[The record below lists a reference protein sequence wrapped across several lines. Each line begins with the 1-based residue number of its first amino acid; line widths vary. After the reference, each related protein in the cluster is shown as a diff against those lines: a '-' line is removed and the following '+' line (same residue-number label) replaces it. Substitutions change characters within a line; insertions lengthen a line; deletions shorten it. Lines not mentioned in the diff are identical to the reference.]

1 MEFPEDLRYTREHEW
16 ARRKGNQIVVGIT
29 DFAQDQLGDVVYV
42 ELPDVGD
49 PVKKGESFGVVEST
63 KAVSELFSPLSGKVV
78 EVNDP
83 LADAPETVNEDPY
96 EEGWM
101 IVIEASDPK
110 EVADIFEVPLEA
122 LRKVSDDDVAPGRRR
137 GTRGRGRKIYYAP

>member
-16 ARRKGNQIVVGIT
+16 ARKKGANVVIGIT
-29 DFAQDQLGDVVYV
+29 EFAQDQLGDVVFV
-42 ELPDVGD
+42 ELPSIGD

-63 KAVSELFSPLSGKVV
+63 KAVSELFAPISGKVV

-83 LADAPETVNEDPY
+83 LSDAPETINEDPY

-101 IVIEASDPK
+101 ITIQPSDPA
-110 EVADIFEVPLEA
+110 ELEQLMDA
-122 LRKVSDDDVAPGRRR
+122 KAYKAFVEEQD
-137 GTRGRGRKIYYAP
+137 

>member
-1 MEFPEDLRYTREHEW
+1 MDFPEDLRYTREHEW
-16 ARRKGNQIVVGIT
+16 ARMKGDRVVVGIT

-63 KAVSELFSPLSGKVV
+63 KAVSELFAPVSGKVV

-83 LADAPETVNEDPY
+83 LADAPETINEDPY

-101 IVIEASDPK
+101 IVIQPSDAAELQSLMDAK
-110 EVADIFEVPLEA
+110 AYRSFVEEQE
-122 LRKVSDDDVAPGRRR
+122 
-137 GTRGRGRKIYYAP
+137 

>member
-1 MEFPEDLRYTREHEW
+1 MDFPEDLRYTREHEW
-16 ARRKGNQIVVGIT
+16 ARKKGANYVVGIT
-29 DFAQDQLGDVVYV
+29 DFAQSQLGDVVYV

-63 KAVSELFSPLSGKVV
+63 KAVSELFAPLTGKVV

-83 LADAPETVNEDPY
+83 LSDAPETVNDDPY

-101 IVIEASDPK
+101 IVIEPADPK
-110 EVADIFEVPLEA
+110 ELDA
-122 LRKVSDDDVAPGRRR
+122 LMDAKTYRAFVEEQE
-137 GTRGRGRKIYYAP
+137 

>member
-1 MEFPEDLRYTREHEW
+1 MNFPDDLKYTKEHEW
-16 ARRKGNQIVVGIT
+16 CRISGNRAVIGIT
-29 DFAQDQLGDVVYV
+29 DHAQDQLGDIVYV

-63 KAVSELFSPLSGKVV
+63 KAVSELFAPLSGKVV

-83 LADAPETVNEDPY
+83 LSDTPETINEDPY

-101 IVIEASDPK
+101 IQVEISDQK
-110 EVADIFEVPLEA
+110 EVAELLDAGGYQKFLEEEQE
-122 LRKVSDDDVAPGRRR
+122 
-137 GTRGRGRKIYYAP
+137 

>member
-1 MEFPEDLRYTREHEW
+1 MEFPDDLRYTREHEW
-16 ARRKGNQIVVGIT
+16 ARTKGDRVVVGIT
-29 DFAQDQLGDVVYV
+29 DFAQDQLGDIVYV

-63 KAVSELFSPLSGKVV
+63 KAVSELFSPLNGKVV

-83 LADAPETVNEDPY
+83 LRDAPETLNEDPY

-101 IVIEASDPK
+101 IVVQPTDPK
-110 EVADIFEVPLEA
+110 ELGELMDAKAYRAFVEEQE
-122 LRKVSDDDVAPGRRR
+122 
-137 GTRGRGRKIYYAP
+137 

>member
-1 MEFPEDLRYTREHEW
+1 MDFPEDLRYTREHEW
-16 ARRKGNQIVVGIT
+16 ARKKGNNFVVGIT
-29 DFAQDQLGDVVYV
+29 DFAQEQLGDVVYV

-63 KAVSELFSPLSGKVV
+63 KAVSELFAPVSGKVV

-83 LADAPETVNEDPY
+83 LSDAPETVNDDPY

-101 IVIEASDPK
+101 IVIEPADPK
-110 EVADIFEVPLEA
+110 ELEA
-122 LRKVSDDDVAPGRRR
+122 LMDAKTYRAFVEEQE
-137 GTRGRGRKIYYAP
+137 

>member
-16 ARRKGNQIVVGIT
+16 ARAKGNRIVVGIT

-63 KAVSELFSPLSGKVV
+63 KAVSELFAPISGKVV
-78 EVNDP
+78 EVNSP
-83 LADAPETVNEDPY
+83 LSDAPETINEDPY

-101 IVIEASDPK
+101 IAIEPSDPK
-110 EVADIFEVPLEA
+110 ELEA
-122 LRKVSDDDVAPGRRR
+122 LMDAKTYRAFVQEQE
-137 GTRGRGRKIYYAP
+137 

>member
-1 MEFPEDLRYTREHEW
+1 MDIPDDLRYTREHEW
-16 ARRKGNQIVVGIT
+16 ARRRDGKVVVGIT

-63 KAVSELFSPLSGKVV
+63 KAVSELFAPISGKVV
-78 EVNDP
+78 EVNAP
-83 LADAPETVNEDPY
+83 LADAPETINEDPY

-101 IVIEASDPK
+101 IAIEPSDAK
-110 EVADIFEVPLEA
+110 ELDA
-122 LRKVSDDDVAPGRRR
+122 LLDAKAYRAFVEEQE
-137 GTRGRGRKIYYAP
+137 

>member
-1 MEFPEDLRYTREHEW
+1 MDFPEDLKYTREHEW
-16 ARRKGNQIVVGIT
+16 ARQKGTRIVVGIT

-42 ELPDVGD
+42 ELPDIGD

-63 KAVSELFSPLSGKVV
+63 KAVSELFAPVTGKVV

-83 LADAPETVNEDPY
+83 LSDSPETINEDPY

-101 IVIEASDPK
+101 IAIEPADPK
-110 EVADIFEVPLEA
+110 ELDA
-122 LRKVSDDDVAPGRRR
+122 LMDVKA
-137 GTRGRGRKIYYAP
+137 YQAFVEEQE